1 MLINNFY
8 LLLSIN
14 YNNKPMKI
22 TILTTSCLVFCAVV
36 FGQSS
41 VNVSGG
47 GTSNASGSV
56 SYSIGQVAYQSVSN
70 TSGSVSQGVQHAFE
84 ISTLSLEENK
94 FNFTLNAFPNP
105 TMENLNLRVG
115 NYKQEKL
122 AYKLID
128 LEGKVISEAPML
140 SEETTIDMKQL
151 PVATYFV
158 EVHNEEKKVQTFKI
172 IKNQ

>member
-1 MLINNFY
+1 MKKQLITF
-8 LLLSIN
+8 LSILTGIVS
-14 YNNKPMKI
+14 YGQTSVVASVGSVSNN
-22 TILTTSCLVFCAVV
+22 
-36 FGQSS
+36 
-41 VNVSGG
+41 
-47 GTSNASGSV
+47 SGSI

-105 TMENLNLRVG
+105 TTENLNLRVG

-128 LEGKVISEAPML
+128 LEGKVISEASML

-158 EVHNEEKKVQTFKI
+158 EVHNEGKKVQTFKI

>member
-1 MLINNFY
+1 
-8 LLLSIN
+8 
-14 YNNKPMKI
+14 MKKQFI
-22 TILTTSCLVFCAVV
+22 TISCILSGIVSY
-36 FGQSS
+36 GQTS
-41 VNVSGG
+41 VNTAGG
-47 GTSNASGSV
+47 EVKNASSSV
-56 SYSIGQVAYQSVSN
+56 SYSIGQVAYTSVSN
-70 TSGSVSQGVQHAFE
+70 SNGSVSQGVQQAFE

-94 FNFTLNAFPNP
+94 FNFTMNAFPNP
-105 TMENLNLRVG
+105 TTENLNLRVG

-128 LEGKVISEAPML
+128 LEGKVISGASML

-158 EVHNEEKKVQTFKI
+158 EVHNEGKKVQTFKI

>member
-1 MLINNFY
+1 MNKQLLIVSTLF
-8 LLLSIN
+8 
-14 YNNKPMKI
+14 
-22 TILTTSCLVFCAVV
+22 TSVFC

-47 GTSNASGSV
+47 SVSNTSGSI

-84 ISTLSLEENK
+84 ISTLSLNENK

-105 TMENLNLRVG
+105 TTENLNLRVG

-128 LEGKVISEAPML
+128 LEGKVISEASML

-158 EVHNEEKKVQTFKI
+158 EVHNEGKKVQTFKI

>member
-1 MLINNFY
+1 MKK
-8 LLLSIN
+8 LL
-14 YNNKPMKI
+14 I
-22 TILTTSCLVFCAVV
+22 TILCLFSGIVSY
-36 FGQSS
+36 GQTS
-41 VNVSGG
+41 VNTAGG
-47 GTSNASGSV
+47 DVKNASGSV
-56 SYSIGQVAYQSVSN
+56 SYSIGQVAYTSVSN
-70 TSGSVSQGVQHAFE
+70 SNGSVSQGVQHAFE

-105 TMENLNLRVG
+105 TTENLNLRVG

-128 LEGKVISEAPML
+128 LEGKVISEASMH
-140 SEETTIDMKQL
+140 SEETTIEMKQL

-158 EVHNEEKKVQTFKI
+158 EVHNEGKKVQTFKI

>member
-1 MLINNFY
+1 
-8 LLLSIN
+8 
-14 YNNKPMKI
+14 MKKQFI
-22 TILTTSCLVFCAVV
+22 TFSYILTGIVSYGQTSVV
-36 FGQSS
+36 T
-41 VNVSGG
+41 SGG
-47 GTSNASGSV
+47 SVSNNSGSI

-105 TMENLNLRVG
+105 TTENLNLRVG

-128 LEGKVISEAPML
+128 LEGKVISEASMH
-140 SEETTIDMKQL
+140 SEETTIEMKQL

-158 EVHNEEKKVQTFKI
+158 EVHNEGKKVQTFKI

>member
-1 MLINNFY
+1 
-8 LLLSIN
+8 
-14 YNNKPMKI
+14 MKK
-22 TILTTSCLVFCAVV
+22 TILTTSCLVFFGFV
-36 FGQSS
+36 FGQTS
-41 VNVSGG
+41 VNTAGG
-47 GTSNASGSV
+47 EVKNASGSV
-56 SYSIGQVAYQSVSN
+56 SYSIGQVAYTSVSN
-70 TSGSVSQGVQHAFE
+70 SNGSVSQGVQQAFE

-94 FNFTLNAFPNP
+94 FNFTMNAFPNP
-105 TMENLNLRVG
+105 TTENLNLRVG

-128 LEGKVISEAPML
+128 LEGKVISGASML

-158 EVHNEEKKVQTFKI
+158 EVHHENKKVQTFKI

>member
-1 MLINNFY
+1 MKKQLITF
-8 LLLSIN
+8 LSI
-14 YNNKPMKI
+14 
-22 TILTTSCLVFCAVV
+22 LTGIVSYGQTSEVA
-36 FGQSS
+36 
-41 VNVSGG
+41 SGG
-47 GTSNASGSV
+47 SVSNNSGSI
-56 SYSIGQVAYQSVSN
+56 SYSIGQVAYQSTSN
-70 TSGSVSQGVQHAFE
+70 ASGSVSQGVQHAFE

-94 FNFTLNAFPNP
+94 FNFMLNAFPNP
-105 TMENLNLRVG
+105 TTENLNLRVG

-128 LEGKVISEAPML
+128 LEGKVISEASML

-158 EVHNEEKKVQTFKI
+158 EVHNEGKKVQTFKI